1 MTTSEFMTKVAKIF
15 NVRKDLICI
24 TYKLPSSIDD
34 EQVTVEIEERDPNS
48 LQHAINVLKDYSKLT
63 IEVKLQPNTID
74 LQVMD
79 GKRVLRTKEV
89 ITEEI
94 KRNMGLH
101 SDTEK
106 RTRGFVDAKWTEQCS
121 QLLSEDSRYLLQF
134 DKLKAG
140 AKLIFGNDGYILNPV
155 QVICPVCLEIKILS
169 SMNQLRSLSQHFKE
183 VHFHD
188 PRGISIIKR
197 LNAWMEN
204 NFISAEQLDQEAPL
218 PDGLVSPQEMLLTP
232 PRVRAVVLARDIS

>member
-15 NVRKDLICI
+15 NVRKDFICI

-74 LQVMD
+74 LQIMD
-79 GKRVLRTKEV
+79 GKRVLRTIEV

-94 KRNMGLH
+94 KRKMGLH
-101 SDTEK
+101 SDTGK
-106 RTRGFVDAKWTEQCS
+106 RTRGFLDAKWTEQCS

-188 PRGISIIKR
+188 PRGINIIKR

-232 PRVRAVVLARDIS
+232 RVRAVVLAHDIS